1 MTKLTSEIEQRI
13 QQGAYRNITKAIG
26 NTPLVKLRHL
36 SKDLHTN
43 IYVKLEC
50 FNPGLSAKDRIAAY
64 MIEKAERSGLLGPGG
79 TVIDAT
85 SGNTGYA
92 LAMISAIKGY
102 RCVLTVADKASAEK
116 VNALRA
122 LGAEVILCPSKVKP
136 EDPRSYY
143 SQAVSLANEIEG
155 AYYTNQNY
163 NPDNN
168 SAHYHG
174 TGPEIWEQTEG
185 RITHIVAAVGTGGTL
200 CGTAKYLVEKN
211 PNIEVIGVDA
221 KGSVLKK
228 YHETG
233 VFDDSEIHPY
243 KIEGLGKSII
253 PGNVDFDVIDYFI
266 RVNDL
271 DSAHMTRSCASREG
285 LFLGYSSGAV
295 MQAIHQKKDWKEDD
309 LVVMVSADHGSKY
322 LSSVYND
329 QWMKEQ
335 GFM

>member
-1 MTKLTSEIEQRI
+1 M
-13 QQGAYRNITKAIG
+13 
-26 NTPLVKLRHL
+26 
-36 SKDLHTN
+36 
-43 IYVKLEC
+43 
-50 FNPGLSAKDRIAAY
+50 
-64 MIEKAERSGLLGPGG
+64 
-79 TVIDAT
+79 
-85 SGNTGYA
+85 
-92 LAMISAIKGY
+92 
-102 RCVLTVADKASAEK
+102 
-116 VNALRA
+116 
-122 LGAEVILCPSKVKP
+122 
-136 EDPRSYY
+136 
-143 SQAVSLANEIEG
+143 ANEIEG

-168 SAHYHG
+168 LAHYHG

-185 RITHIVAAVGTGGTL
+185 KITHIVAAVGTGGTL

-253 PGNVDFDVIDYFI
+253 PGNVNFDVIDYFI

-271 DSAHMTRSCASREG
+271 DSAHMTRSCANREG

-329 QWMKEQ
+329 DWMKEQ
-335 GFM
+335 GFI